1 MKIYNILISKNN
13 NLEYRGSLIEKE
25 QSGFRGICLNLKDNK
40 DVIIEGKITKE
51 KILLKKENEII
62 EASLIEPNNKMPL
75 AVSNMYEI
83 KRDNNDSYKIELY
96 KIKDLE
102 ENFINPH
109 GKILQKSR
117 Y

>member
-25 QSGFRGICLNLKDNK
+25 QNDFRGVCLNLKDNK
-40 DVIIEGKITKE
+40 DVLIEGRITKE
-51 KILLKKENEII
+51 KLLLKKENEVI
-62 EASLIEPNNKMPL
+62 EAKLVEPENKIPL
-75 AVSNMYEI
+75 AISNMYEI
-83 KRDNNDSYKIELY
+83 KRDNNDSYIIELY

-117 Y
+117 F